1 MLAQRIV
8 DFFMRSIHYVLE
20 GIHLP
25 FLTDIVDKAIIDLEE
40 FDPAKI
46 TDVILGWVDS
56 FHEAGENLIKGLWYG
71 IRHFFND
78 VLLPGLERLVQ
89 QALDLINLVT
99 GTHSPSTEFAK
110 IGKNW
115 MAGLMKGIED
125 NISGPEKA
133 LVMASDRVMGVSP
146 QTLPSSV
153 VNNSGSVD
161 QSFNPVVNANYYRT
175 QAPNTILDDLAMVA
189 ALG

>member
-1 MLAQRIV
+1 
-8 DFFMRSIHYVLE
+8 
-20 GIHLP
+20 
-25 FLTDIVDKAIIDLEE
+25 
-40 FDPAKI
+40 
-46 TDVILGWVDS
+46 
-56 FHEAGENLIKGLWYG
+56 
-71 IRHFFND
+71 
-78 VLLPGLERLVQ
+78 
-89 QALDLINLVT
+89 
-99 GTHSPSTEFAK
+99 
-110 IGKNW
+110 
-115 MAGLMKGIED
+115 MKGIED

-189 ALG
+189 VLG